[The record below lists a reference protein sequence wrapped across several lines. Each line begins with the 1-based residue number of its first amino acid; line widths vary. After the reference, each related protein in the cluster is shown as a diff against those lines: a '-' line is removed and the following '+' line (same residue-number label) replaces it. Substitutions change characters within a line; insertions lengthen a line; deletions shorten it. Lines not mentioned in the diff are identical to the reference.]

1 MHRNTGIRI
10 FSLGLFLLFWHS
22 LSVWLGDP
30 QVLPS
35 PAQVSN
41 EMSVLW
47 HQGKLQENLAATGWR
62 VAAAFGLAM
71 IIGGVLGY
79 AMGRSDTVDA
89 WLDPWLIIF
98 LNLPA
103 LVLIVLCYLW
113 VGLNEFAAVLA
124 VTLSKVPMTTTI
136 IREGSRNA
144 SSALRDLASV
154 YRLSLLTRLR
164 HIVLPELFPHI
175 VSAARTGF
183 SVIWKIVLVVEFLG
197 RPNGIGRQIHT
208 QFSLFDVTG
217 VLAYA
222 LSFVICILFIEF
234 AIMQPSEKRVGRWR
248 VDAEA

>member
-1 MHRNTGIRI
+1 MRRDTGIRV
-10 FSLGLFLLFWHS
+10 FSLGLFLLFWSS
-22 LSVWLGDP
+22 LSILMADP
-30 QVLPS
+30 QVWPS
-35 PAQVSN
+35 PAPVFA
-41 EMSVLW
+41 EMIALW
-47 HQGKLQENLAATGWR
+47 QQGKLQENLIATGWR
-62 VAAAFGLAM
+62 VFAAFGLAM
-71 IIGGVLGY
+71 IIGCAFGY
-79 AMGRSDTVDA
+79 VMGRSDAVDA

-136 IREGSRNA
+136 IREGARNT
-144 SSALRDLASV
+144 SWELRDLAAV
-154 YRLSLLTRLR
+154 YRLPLMTRLR
-164 HIVLPELFPHI
+164 HIILPELFPHI

-222 LSFVICILFIEF
+222 LSFVVCILFIEF
-234 AIMQPSEKRVGRWR
+234 AIMQPSEKRMGRWR
-248 VDAEA
+248 ADAEA

>member
-1 MHRNTGIRI
+1 M
-10 FSLGLFLLFWHS
+10 FWGS
-22 LSVWLGDP
+22 LSAFLSDP
-30 QVLPS
+30 QILPS
-35 PAQVSN
+35 PSQVLM
-41 EMSVLW
+41 EMSALW
-47 HQGKLQENLAATGWR
+47 QKGKLQENLIATGWR
-62 VAAAFGLAM
+62 VFAAFGLAM
-71 IIGGVLGY
+71 IIGGAFGY
-79 AMGRSDTVDA
+79 VMGKSDELDA

-136 IREGSRNA
+136 IREGARNA
-144 SSALRDLASV
+144 SWELRDLATV
-154 YRLSLLTRLR
+154 YRLPALTRLR
-164 HIVLPELFPHI
+164 HIILPELFPHI

-222 LSFVICILFIEF
+222 LSFVVCILFIEF
-234 AIMQPSEKRVGRWR
+234 AIMQPSEKRMGRWR
-248 VDAEA
+248 ANAKA